1 MRDQEPVMTF
11 GPILVTGTAGQLAQ
25 ALARLAPARD
35 MTVICLGRPEL
46 DFDHPG
52 SLEAAFASRPWA
64 AIINAAA
71 YTAVDAAEQDEAAA
85 QRANRDG
92 PAALARLAAGAGI
105 PFIHVSTDYVFDGD
119 KGAPYLE
126 TDPTNPTGAY
136 GRTKRD
142 GEEAVLAAGGQS
154 VILRTAWVYSD
165 TGKNFVRTMLGAGA
179 KLPKLRVVGDQ
190 KGSPTAAADLATAIL
205 DILALI
211 AKSGWKP
218 EYAGLFHATGSGETT
233 WHGLAVATFA
243 AAAPLGG
250 PSPEVEAI
258 RTADWPT
265 PAKRPADSRLD
276 TSKLASTFGVTL
288 PPWRESL
295 ERTVASLLKG

>member
-1 MRDQEPVMTF
+1 MTL

-25 ALARLAPARD
+25 ALAKGAPGRD
-35 MTVICLGRPEL
+35 MEVVCLGRPDL
-46 DFDHPG
+46 DFDQPE
-52 SLEAAFASRPWA
+52 SLEAAFASRPWVA
-64 AIINAAA
+64 VVNAAA
-71 YTAVDAAEQDEAAA
+71 YTAVDAAEADEAGAE
-85 QRANRDG
+85 RANRDG
-92 PAALARLAAGAGI
+92 PATLAGLAAAARI

-142 GEEAVLAAGGQS
+142 GEQAVLAAGGRS
-154 VILRTAWVYSD
+154 IILRTAWVYSD

-211 AKSGWKP
+211 AKDGWKP
-218 EYAGLFHATGSGETT
+218 GYGGIFHATGTGETT
-233 WHGLAVATFA
+233 WHGLAVAIFEA
-243 AAAPLGG
+243 GAPFGG

-265 PAKRPADSRLD
+265 PARRPADSRLD
-276 TSKLASTFGVTL
+276 TSKLEQTFGVTL
-288 PPWRESL
+288 PPWRDSL
-295 ERTVASLLKG
+295 QRTVERLLKG

>member
-1 MRDQEPVMTF
+1 MTL

-25 ALARLAPARD
+25 ALARLAPTRD
-35 MTVICLGRPEL
+35 MEVVCVGRPEL
-46 DFDHPG
+46 DFDQPK

-64 AIINAAA
+64 AIVNAAA

-85 QRANRDG
+85 ERANRDG
-92 PAALARLAAGAGI
+92 PATLGRLAARAGI

-142 GEEAVLAAGGQS
+142 GEEAVLAAGGRS

-211 AKSGWKP
+211 AKTGWKP
-218 EYAGLFHATGSGETT
+218 EFGGIFHATGSGETT
-233 WHGLAVATFA
+233 WHGLALATFA
-243 AAAPLGG
+243 AAAPFGG

-276 TSKLASTFGVTL
+276 NSKLAHTFGVAL